1 MRKWLWTVG
10 HVPVEELYAQKQM
23 AADPLCK
30 LLFDC
35 LLCPLWFLSIRVVVT
50 VEQTEEDLEKA
61 ASTISEVAQTVLL

>member
-1 MRKWLWTVG
+1 
-10 HVPVEELYAQKQM
+10 M
-23 AADPLCK
+23 ATDPLCK

>member
-30 LLFDC
+30 FLFDC